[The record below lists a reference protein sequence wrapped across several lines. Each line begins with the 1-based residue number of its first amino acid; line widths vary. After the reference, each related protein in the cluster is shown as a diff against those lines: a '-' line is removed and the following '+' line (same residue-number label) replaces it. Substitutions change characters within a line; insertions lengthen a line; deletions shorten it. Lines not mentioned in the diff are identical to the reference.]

1 MLFSMYIRSIQ
12 GYRQKEYN
20 MLFSM
25 YIRSIQGYRQK
36 EYNMLFS
43 MYIRS
48 IQGYRHRN
56 ICYLVCRKVVFRDID
71 RGIYV
76 I

>member
-12 GYRQKEYN
+12 GYRQRNICY
-20 MLFSM
+20 LVCTL
-25 YIRSIQGYRQK
+25 YIRSIQGYRQ
-36 EYNMLFS
+36 
-43 MYIRS
+43 
-48 IQGYRHRN
+48 RN
-56 ICYLVCRKVVFRDID
+56 ICYLVCTYVVFRDID

>member
-1 MLFSMYIRSIQ
+1 
-12 GYRQKEYN
+12 

-71 RGIYV
+71 RRNICYLVCTYVVFRDIDRGIYV

>member
-12 GYRQKEYN
+12 GYRQKEY

-25 YIRSIQGYRQK
+25 YIRSIQGYRQ
-36 EYNMLFS
+36 
-43 MYIRS
+43 
-48 IQGYRHRN
+48 RN
-56 ICYLVCRKVVFRDID
+56 ICYLVCTYVVFRDID

>member
-12 GYRQKEYN
+12 GYRQ
-20 MLFSM
+20 
-25 YIRSIQGYRQK
+25 
-36 EYNMLFS
+36 
-43 MYIRS
+43 
-48 IQGYRHRN
+48 RN
-56 ICYLVCRKVVFRDID
+56 ICYLVFTYVVFRDID